1 MVDPRSAP
9 RTDEHGRYGER
20 TTWLAQFPQEEGS
33 GMRHRQ
39 VNETPNQPR
48 RDHTEG
54 EESAAA
60 ATKAVSDAIR
70 RQLTT
75 PGSVPPEEQVRLLFA
90 DRAAHKGGA

>member
-1 MVDPRSAP
+1 
-9 RTDEHGRYGER
+9 
-20 TTWLAQFPQEEGS
+20 
-33 GMRHRQ
+33 MRHRQ

-75 PGSVPPEEQVRLLFA
+75 PGSVTPDEQVRLLLA
-90 DRAAHKGGA
+90 DRAAHTGGAITAPTDDQRHPARPDTSGMHPDTDP